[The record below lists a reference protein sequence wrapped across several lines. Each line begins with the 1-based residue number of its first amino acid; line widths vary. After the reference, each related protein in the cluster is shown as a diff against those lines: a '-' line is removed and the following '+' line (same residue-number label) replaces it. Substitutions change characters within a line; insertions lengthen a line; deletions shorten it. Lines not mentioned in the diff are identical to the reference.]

1 VGVLASGR
9 TGRYV
14 YRQHRAPRR
23 HLAGWNVQISPK
35 YVVGVEGDFAY
46 ANETATFHGSSYP
59 ANLLFGAPS
68 LPFGASPNDAFHV
81 RTTWD
86 GSARLRFGW
95 LINPST
101 MLYLTGGLAWAH
113 LEAMSSCSPVP
124 TSRRLTSSTPLRSLA
139 GRPAAALTY
148 RWDLNGWSRSIS
160 LLRLRVSDWCRR
172 FQLHGRAS
180 LQRLSCFEQPADGFL
195 SADAG
200 AAQFRDRAGI

>member
-124 TSRRLTSSTPLRSLA
+124 TPNVSNCASGNYFGGTLAPTNIIHSATKLGWTAGSGIDVSLGPQWVVEVNIASQTSGIRLVPALSASRTCEF
-139 GRPAAALTY
+139 AAAV
-148 RWDLNGWSRSIS
+148 
-160 LLRLRVSDWCRR
+160 LLRATR
-172 FQLHGRAS
+172 
-180 LQRLSCFEQPADGFL
+180 
-195 SADAG
+195 
-200 AAQFRDRAGI
+200 